1 MFAIIVIGFLK
12 EKNSMLESI
21 LKSGNYSN
29 VAIWIDFAISILVIA
44 FLLYVT
50 INSAKRTIFTIVSI
64 IAAVVSLIAWF
75 LAFHFLWAL
84 SIVCMTSFLAATIVL
99 NQSELKELFTSFG
112 RKKMSK
118 SAQKVYDRHAVCQ
131 KVAIAVETLS
141 KSKTGA
147 LITFEKNV
155 LFSDIVKSGTILNAP
170 ITPELLVT
178 IFYPGT
184 RLHDGAV
191 VIRRDQILAASVYY
205 TPTTK
210 PLTGKFGSRH
220 RAAIGISEITDSVT
234 VVVSEETGRVSL
246 AYHGELIPV
255 PPDSFLRTVEEYLF
269 TEEKQEGEEKK

>member
-1 MFAIIVIGFLK
+1 MF
-12 EKNSMLESI
+12 ESI
-21 LKSGNYSN
+21 IKSGQYSS
-29 VAIWIDFAISILVIA
+29 VITWVDFAISVIAIA
-44 FLLYVT
+44 FLLFVT
-50 INSAKRTIFTIVSI
+50 ISCAKRTVFTIVSI
-64 IAAVVSLIAWF
+64 IAASVNVIAWF
-75 LAFHFLWAL
+75 FGMHYLWGISL
-84 SIVCMTSFLAATIVL
+84 VCMTAFLSATVVL
-99 NQSELKELFTSFG
+99 NQSELKEFFTSFG

-118 SAQKVYDRHAVCQ
+118 SAQKVFDRHAVCQ

-155 LFSDIVKSGTILNAP
+155 LLSDIVKSGTILNAP

-205 TPTTK
+205 TPTTR

-269 TEEKQEGEEKK
+269 TEEKTGNEEKK

>member
-1 MFAIIVIGFLK
+1 MYNPLSNTWNFK
-12 EKNSMLESI
+12 SPI
-21 LKSGNYSN
+21 L
-29 VAIWIDFAISILVIA
+29 WIDFVISAIVIIGLVI
-44 FLLYVT
+44 VV
-50 INSAKRTIFTIVSI
+50 INAAKRTIFTIASI
-64 IAAVVSLIAWF
+64 AAAVVNIFAWF
-75 LAFHFLWAL
+75 FGFSFLW
-84 SIVCMTSFLAATIVL
+84 SITTMFMTAFVTATIIM
-99 NQSELKELFTSFG
+99 NQSELREFFTSFF
-112 RKKMSK
+112 KKK
-118 SAQKVYDRHAVCQ
+118 SFKSTQKVYDRHAVCQ

-141 KSKTGA
+141 RSKTGA
-147 LITFEKNV
+147 LITFEKNTLLTDV
-155 LFSDIVKSGTILNAP
+155 VKSGTIINAP

-246 AYHGELIPV
+246 AYHGELISV

-269 TEEKQEGEEKK
+269 ADEKNGSEDKK

>member
-1 MFAIIVIGFLK
+1 MDSIISNI
-12 EKNSMLESI
+12 
-21 LKSGNYSN
+21 KSP
-29 VAIWIDFAISILVIA
+29 IFWIDFAISLIVIL
-44 FLLYVT
+44 FLFLIVA
-50 INSAKRTIFTIVSI
+50 SAMKRRSFTIVGSI
-64 IAAVVSLIAWF
+64 TAGICLLSWF
-75 LAFHFLWAL
+75 FQLKFLWTL
-84 SIVCMTSFLAATIVL
+84 TLVCITAYLTVTIIQNQNEVKDFFL
-99 NQSELKELFTSFG
+99 NLF
-112 RKKMSK
+112 RKKRFK

-131 KVAIAVETLS
+131 KIALAVESLS

-155 LFSDIVKSGTILNAP
+155 LLTEVCKTGTFLNAP

-220 RAAIGISEITDSVT
+220 RAAIGISELTDSVT

-246 AYHGELIPV
+246 AYHGELIAV
-255 PPDSFLRTVEEYLF
+255 APDSFLRTIEEYLF
-269 TEEKQEGEEKK
+269 TEEKTTTEENK

>member
-1 MFAIIVIGFLK
+1 MFDPISNMWHFKSIVTWIDLAISLTAII
-12 EKNSMLESI
+12 
-21 LKSGNYSN
+21 
-29 VAIWIDFAISILVIA
+29 
-44 FLLYVT
+44 FLLVVT
-50 INSAKRTIFTIVSI
+50 INAARRTVFTIVSI
-64 IAAVVSLIAWF
+64 VSAVVSIIAWF
-75 LAFHFLWAL
+75 FGMKFVWAL
-84 SIVCMTSFLAATIVL
+84 SLVCMTAFLAATIVL
-99 NQSELKELFTSFG
+99 NQSELKEFFTSFG

-155 LFSDIVKSGTILNAP
+155 LLSDIVKSGTILNAP

-269 TEEKQEGEEKK
+269 TEEKSGSEEKK

>member
-1 MFAIIVIGFLK
+1 MFDPI
-12 EKNSMLESI
+12 S
-21 LKSGNYSN
+21 KSWHFRSP
-29 VAIWIDFAISILVIA
+29 VLWIDFALSLIVIVGLLVVVINAARRTVFTIASIASAVVCIFAWFFGLTFLWQVTLMFMTA
-44 FLLYVT
+44 FL
-50 INSAKRTIFTIVSI
+50 
-64 IAAVVSLIAWF
+64 AAVVI
-75 LAFHFLWAL
+75 
-84 SIVCMTSFLAATIVL
+84 M
-99 NQSELKELFTSFG
+99 NQSELKEFFGNLF

-118 SAQKVYDRHAVCQ
+118 GAQKVYDRHAICQ
-131 KVAIAVETLS
+131 KVALAVETLS
-141 KSKTGA
+141 KNKVGA
-147 LITFEKNV
+147 LITFEKNT
-155 LFSDIVKSGTILNAP
+155 LLSDIVKSGTILNAP
-170 ITPELLVT
+170 VTPELLVT

-205 TPTTK
+205 TPTTR

-269 TEEKQEGEEKK
+269 ADEKTATEEKK

>member
-1 MFAIIVIGFLK
+1 MYDPISKLWNF
-12 EKNSMLESI
+12 
-21 LKSGNYSN
+21 KSP
-29 VAIWIDFAISILVIA
+29 VLWIDFIFSVIVIA
-44 FLLYVT
+44 GLLYVV
-50 INSAKRTIFTIVSI
+50 INAAKRTVFTIASI
-64 IAAVVSLIAWF
+64 ASAVVNIIAWF
-75 LAFHFLWAL
+75 FGFNYLWVITLMFMTAF
-84 SIVCMTSFLAATIVL
+84 MTATVVL
-99 NQSELKELFTSFG
+99 NQSELKEFFSSLF
-112 RKKMSK
+112 RKKSFK
-118 SAQKVYDRHAVCQ
+118 GAQKVYDRHAICQ

-141 KSKTGA
+141 KNKVGA
-147 LITFEKNV
+147 LITFEKNT
-155 LFSDIVKSGTILNAP
+155 LLSDIVKSGTILNAP
-170 ITPELLVT
+170 VTPELLVT

-246 AYHGELIPV
+246 AYHGELISV

-269 TEEKQEGEEKK
+269 ADEKAATEEKK

>member
-131 KVAIAVETLS
+131 RVA
-141 KSKTGA
+141 
-147 LITFEKNV
+147 
-155 LFSDIVKSGTILNAP
+155 

>member
-1 MFAIIVIGFLK
+1 MYDPISNLWHF
-12 EKNSMLESI
+12 
-21 LKSGNYSN
+21 KS
-29 VAIWIDFAISILVIA
+29 VATWIDFAISLIAIVVLLV
-44 FLLYVT
+44 VT
-50 INSAKRTIFTIVSI
+50 INAAKRTVFTIVSI
-64 IAAVVSLIAWF
+64 IAAVISVIAWF
-75 LAFHFLWAL
+75 FGFRFLWAL
-84 SIVCMTSFLAATIVL
+84 SLVCVAALLAATVVL
-99 NQSELKELFTSFG
+99 NQSELKEFFTSFG
-112 RKKMSK
+112 RKKTSK

-155 LFSDIVKSGTILNAP
+155 LLSDIVKSGTILNAP
-170 ITPELLVT
+170 ISPELLIT

-269 TEEKQEGEEKK
+269 TEEKSENEEKK